1 MLSYI
6 FKVMHITIIGVG
18 YVGLVSGTML
28 SEQGH
33 KVDCIDINTEKI
45 ELLKSGKIPLY
56 EPGLAD
62 YLENNIK
69 SQRIRFF
76 DSYFQINPN
85 TEVVFITV
93 DTPSDSLG
101 NANLKNVYNAVS
113 EVSERVNQDCLI
125 VIKSTV
131 PPGTAE
137 NIYNYLSN
145 KGYNFDL
152 GVNPEFLKQGSAV
165 SDFLYPDRIII
176 GVKTKLARA
185 KLEVIYRS
193 FIDKNIPLIVTD
205 TVTAEMIKYASNAFL
220 ATKVAFINEMAGLC
234 ELLGAD
240 IDLLANSMGMDHR
253 IGKEF
258 LKAGPGF
265 GGSCFP
271 KDLSALI
278 RLAEDHNV
286 KLQILNSVKE
296 SNYNHITN
304 IAKKVEYVLN
314 GVQNK
319 KIAIWGLTFKSGTD
333 DVRNSPAIDI
343 AKLLVN
349 NKAKITAYD
358 PMGMDNARQVLKD
371 IEYADNAI
379 GAARDAEALL
389 LLTEWKEFKNQ
400 DFASLKSIMAAPNV
414 FDFRN
419 LLDSELLLRYGYHV
433 YSLGKKSI
441 YKV

>member
-1 MLSYI
+1 
-6 FKVMHITIIGVG
+6 MHITIIGVG

-278 RLAEDHNV
+278 GLAEDHNV

-358 PMGMDNARQVLKD
+358 PVGMDNARQILKD
-371 IEYADNAI
+371 IEYADSAI

>member
-1 MLSYI
+1 
-6 FKVMHITIIGVG
+6 MHITIIGVG

-45 ELLKSGKIPLY
+45 ELLKSGKVPLY
-56 EPGLAD
+56 EAGLAD

-76 DSYFQINPN
+76 DSYSQINPN
-85 TEVVFITV
+85 TEVVFVTV

-113 EVSERVNQDCLI
+113 EVSDRVNQDCLI

-152 GVNPEFLKQGSAV
+152 GVNPEFLKQGYAV

-304 IAKKVEYVLN
+304 IAKKVEYLLN

-343 AKLLVN
+343 AQLLVN

-371 IEYADNAI
+371 IEYVDNAI

>member
-1 MLSYI
+1 
-6 FKVMHITIIGVG
+6 MHITIIGVG

-45 ELLKSGKIPLY
+45 ELLKSGNIPLY

-185 KLEVIYRS
+185 KLEVIYKS
-193 FIDKNIPLIVTD
+193 FIDKNIPLMVTD

-304 IAKKVEYVLN
+304 IAKKVEYLLN

-343 AKLLVN
+343 AQLLVN

>member
-1 MLSYI
+1 
-6 FKVMHITIIGVG
+6 MHITIIGVG

-93 DTPSDSLG
+93 DTPSDSLE

-113 EVSERVNQDCLI
+113 EVYERVNQDCLI

-185 KLEVIYRS
+185 KLEVIYKS

-304 IAKKVEYVLN
+304 IAKKVEYLLN

-333 DVRNSPAIDI
+333 DVRNSPAIAI
-343 AKLLVN
+343 AQLLVN

-379 GAARDAEALL
+379 GAARYAEALL

>member
-1 MLSYI
+1 
-6 FKVMHITIIGVG
+6 MHITIIGVG

-33 KVDCIDINTEKI
+33 KVDCIDINTKKI

-101 NANLKNVYNAVS
+101 NANLQNVYNAVS

-343 AKLLVN
+343 AQLLVN

>member
-1 MLSYI
+1 MY
-6 FKVMHITIIGVG
+6 ITIIGIG

-33 KVDCIDINTEKI
+33 NVDCIDINAKKI
-45 ELLKSGKIPLY
+45 ELLKSGKIPIY
-56 EPGLAD
+56 EPGLAN

-69 SQRIRFF
+69 LQRIRFF
-76 DSYFQINPN
+76 NSYSQINSN
-85 TEVVFITV
+85 TEVVFVTV

-101 NANLKNVYNAVS
+101 NANLKNVYRSVNEIS
-113 EVSERVNQDCLI
+113 KRVNQDCLI

-131 PPGTAE
+131 PPGTTE
-137 NIYNYLSN
+137 SIHNYLLSE
-145 KGYNFDL
+145 GYNLDL

-176 GVKTKLARA
+176 GVKAERARA
-185 KLEVIYRS
+185 KLEAIYRS

-205 TVTAEMIKYASNAFL
+205 TTTAEMIKYASNAFL
-220 ATKVAFINEMAGLC
+220 ATKIAFINEIAGLC
-234 ELLGAD
+234 ETLGAD
-240 IDLLANSMGMDHR
+240 IDLLANGMGMDHR
-253 IGKEF
+253 IGMEF

-278 RLAEDHNV
+278 RLAEDHNF

-296 SNYNHITN
+296 SNYNHIIN

-314 GVQNK
+314 GVQDK

-333 DVRNSPAIDI
+333 DVRDSPAIDI

-349 NKAKITAYD
+349 SKAKITAYD
-358 PMGMDNARQVLKD
+358 PVGMDNARRALKD

-379 GAARDAEALL
+379 EAARNAEALL
-389 LLTEWKEFKNQ
+389 LLTEWEEFKNQ
-400 DFASLKSIMAAPNV
+400 DFVILKDVMAAPNI

-419 LLDSELLLRYGYHV
+419 LLNNKLLLEFGYNV
-433 YSLGKKSI
+433 YSLGRKSI
-441 YKV
+441 CEI

>member
-1 MLSYI
+1 
-6 FKVMHITIIGVG
+6 MHITIIGVG

-45 ELLKSGKIPLY
+45 ELLKSGNIPLY

-185 KLEVIYRS
+185 KLEVIYKS
-193 FIDKNIPLIVTD
+193 FIDKNIPLMVTD

-304 IAKKVEYVLN
+304 IAKKVEYLLN

-333 DVRNSPAIDI
+333 DVRNSPSIDI
-343 AKLLVN
+343 AQLLVN

-419 LLDSELLLRYGYHV
+419 LLDNELLLRYGYHV

>member
-1 MLSYI
+1 
-6 FKVMHITIIGVG
+6 MHITIIGVG

-33 KVDCIDINTEKI
+33 KVDCIDINTKKI

-152 GVNPEFLKQGSAV
+152 GVNPEFLKQDSAV

-185 KLEVIYRS
+185 KLEVIYKS

-343 AKLLVN
+343 AQLLVN

>member
-1 MLSYI
+1 MY
-6 FKVMHITIIGVG
+6 ITIIGIG
-18 YVGLVSGTML
+18 YVGLVSCAML

-33 KVDCIDINTEKI
+33 NVDCIDINTKKI
-45 ELLKSGKIPLY
+45 ELLKLGKIPIY

-69 SQRIRFF
+69 LQRIRFF
-76 DSYFQINPN
+76 DSYSQINPN
-85 TEVVFITV
+85 TEVVFVTV

-101 NANLKNVYNAVS
+101 NANLQNVYNAVS

-165 SDFLYPDRIII
+165 SDFLNPDRIII

-343 AKLLVN
+343 AQLLVN

>member
-1 MLSYI
+1 MY
-6 FKVMHITIIGVG
+6 ITIIGIG
-18 YVGLVSGTML
+18 YVGLVSCAML

-33 KVDCIDINTEKI
+33 NVDCIDINTKKI
-45 ELLKSGKIPLY
+45 ELLKLGKIPIY

-69 SQRIRFF
+69 LQRIRFF
-76 DSYFQINPN
+76 DSYSQINPN
-85 TEVVFITV
+85 TEVVFVTV

-101 NANLKNVYNAVS
+101 NANLQNVYNAVS

-176 GVKTKLARA
+176 GGKTKLARA

-343 AKLLVN
+343 AQLLVN

>member
-1 MLSYI
+1 
-6 FKVMHITIIGVG
+6 MHITIIGVG

-101 NANLKNVYNAVS
+101 NANLQNVYNAVS

-286 KLQILNSVKE
+286 KLHILNSVKE

-343 AKLLVN
+343 AQLLVN

>member
-1 MLSYI
+1 MY
-6 FKVMHITIIGVG
+6 ITIIGIG
-18 YVGLVSGTML
+18 YVGLVSCAML

-33 KVDCIDINTEKI
+33 KVDCIDINTKKI

-69 SQRIRFF
+69 LQRIRFF
-76 DSYFQINPN
+76 DSYSQINPN
-85 TEVVFITV
+85 TEVVFVTV

-101 NANLKNVYNAVS
+101 NANLQNVYNAVS

-343 AKLLVN
+343 AQLLVN

>member
-1 MLSYI
+1 
-6 FKVMHITIIGVG
+6 MHITIIGVG

-45 ELLKSGKIPLY
+45 ELLKSGNIPLY

-343 AKLLVN
+343 AQLLVN

-389 LLTEWKEFKNQ
+389 LLT
-400 DFASLKSIMAAPNV
+400 
-414 FDFRN
+414 
-419 LLDSELLLRYGYHV
+419 
-433 YSLGKKSI
+433 
-441 YKV
+441 

>member
-1 MLSYI
+1 
-6 FKVMHITIIGVG
+6 MHITIIGVG

-101 NANLKNVYNAVS
+101 NANLQNVYNAVS

-271 KDLSALI
+271 KDLSALL
-278 RLAEDHNV
+278 RLAEDYNV

-304 IAKKVEYVLN
+304 VAKKVEYVLN

>member
-1 MLSYI
+1 
-6 FKVMHITIIGVG
+6 MHITIIGVG

-101 NANLKNVYNAVS
+101 NANLQNVYNAVS

-152 GVNPEFLKQGSAV
+152 GVNPEFLKQGSAL

-343 AKLLVN
+343 AQLLVN

-414 FDFRN
+414 FDFCN

>member
-1 MLSYI
+1 
-6 FKVMHITIIGVG
+6 MHITIIGVG

-45 ELLKSGKIPLY
+45 ELLKSGKVPLY
-56 EPGLAD
+56 EPGLVD

-131 PPGTAE
+131 SPGTAE
-137 NIYNYLSN
+137 NIHNYLSN
-145 KGYNFDL
+145 KGCNFDL

-304 IAKKVEYVLN
+304 IAKKVEYLLN

-389 LLTEWKEFKNQ
+389 LLTEWREFKNQ
-400 DFASLKSIMAAPNV
+400 DFPSLKSIMAAPNV

>member
-1 MLSYI
+1 MY
-6 FKVMHITIIGVG
+6 ITIIGIG
-18 YVGLVSGTML
+18 YVGLVSCAML

-33 KVDCIDINTEKI
+33 NVDCIDINTKKI
-45 ELLKSGKIPLY
+45 ELLKLGKIPIY

-69 SQRIRFF
+69 LQRIRFF
-76 DSYFQINPN
+76 DSYSQINPN
-85 TEVVFITV
+85 TEVVFVTV

-101 NANLKNVYNAVS
+101 NANLQNVYNAVS
-113 EVSERVNQDCLI
+113 EVSKRVNQDCLI

-343 AKLLVN
+343 AQLLVN

>member
-1 MLSYI
+1 MY
-6 FKVMHITIIGVG
+6 ITIIGIG
-18 YVGLVSGTML
+18 YVGLVSCAML

-33 KVDCIDINTEKI
+33 NVDCIDINTKKI
-45 ELLKSGKIPLY
+45 ELLKLGKIPIY

-69 SQRIRFF
+69 LQRIRFF
-76 DSYFQINPN
+76 DSYSQINPN
-85 TEVVFITV
+85 TEVVFVTV

-101 NANLKNVYNAVS
+101 NANLQNVYNAVS

-165 SDFLYPDRIII
+165 SDFLYSDRIII

-343 AKLLVN
+343 AQLLVN

>member
-1 MLSYI
+1 MY
-6 FKVMHITIIGVG
+6 ITIIGIG
-18 YVGLVSGTML
+18 YVGLVSCAML

-33 KVDCIDINTEKI
+33 NVDCIDINTKKI
-45 ELLKSGKIPLY
+45 ELLKLGKIPIY

-69 SQRIRFF
+69 LQRIRFF
-76 DSYFQINPN
+76 DSYSQINPN
-85 TEVVFITV
+85 TEVVFVTV

-101 NANLKNVYNAVS
+101 NANLQNVYNAVS

-333 DVRNSPAIDI
+333 DVRNSPATDI
-343 AKLLVN
+343 AQLLVN

>member
-1 MLSYI
+1 
-6 FKVMHITIIGVG
+6 MHITIIGVG

-33 KVDCIDINTEKI
+33 KVDCIDINTKKI

-76 DSYFQINPN
+76 DSYFQTNPN

-165 SDFLYPDRIII
+165 LDFLYPDRIII

-185 KLEVIYRS
+185 KLEVIYKS

-343 AKLLVN
+343 AQLLAN

>member
-1 MLSYI
+1 
-6 FKVMHITIIGVG
+6 MHITIIGVG

-113 EVSERVNQDCLI
+113 EVSDRVNQDCLI

-185 KLEVIYRS
+185 KLEVIYKS

-271 KDLSALI
+271 KDLSALL

-343 AKLLVN
+343 AQLLVN
-349 NKAKITAYD
+349 NKAKVTAYD

>member
-1 MLSYI
+1 
-6 FKVMHITIIGVG
+6 MHITIIGVG

-33 KVDCIDINTEKI
+33 KVDCIDINTKKI

-152 GVNPEFLKQGSAV
+152 GVNPEFLKQDSAV

-185 KLEVIYRS
+185 KLEVIYKS

-343 AKLLVN
+343 AQLLVN

-358 PMGMDNARQVLKD
+358 PIGMDNARQVLKD

>member
-1 MLSYI
+1 
-6 FKVMHITIIGVG
+6 
-18 YVGLVSGTML
+18 ML

-101 NANLKNVYNAVS
+101 NANLQNVYNAVS

-343 AKLLVN
+343 AQLLVN

-389 LLTEWKEFKNQ
+389 LLTEWKELKNQ

>member
-1 MLSYI
+1 
-6 FKVMHITIIGVG
+6 MHITIIGVG
-18 YVGLVSGTML
+18 YVGLVSGTVL

-145 KGYNFDL
+145 KGYSFDL

-185 KLEVIYRS
+185 KLEVIYKS

-358 PMGMDNARQVLKD
+358 PVGMDNARQILKD
-371 IEYADNAI
+371 IEYADSAI

>member
-1 MLSYI
+1 MKL
-6 FKVMHITIIGVG
+6 
-18 YVGLVSGTML
+18 
-28 SEQGH
+28 
-33 KVDCIDINTEKI
+33 
-45 ELLKSGKIPLY
+45 GKIPIY

-101 NANLKNVYNAVS
+101 NANLQNVYNAVS

-343 AKLLVN
+343 AQLLVN

>member
-1 MLSYI
+1 M
-6 FKVMHITIIGVG
+6 
-18 YVGLVSGTML
+18 
-28 SEQGH
+28 
-33 KVDCIDINTEKI
+33 
-45 ELLKSGKIPLY
+45 ELLKLGKIPIY

-69 SQRIRFF
+69 LQRIRFF
-76 DSYFQINPN
+76 DSYSQINPN
-85 TEVVFITV
+85 TEVVFVTV

-101 NANLKNVYNAVS
+101 NANLQNVYNAVS

-333 DVRNSPAIDI
+333 DVRNSPATDI
-343 AKLLVN
+343 AQLLVN

>member
-1 MLSYI
+1 
-6 FKVMHITIIGVG
+6 MHITIIGVG

-113 EVSERVNQDCLI
+113 EVYERVNQDCLI

-185 KLEVIYRS
+185 KLEVIYKS

-205 TVTAEMIKYASNAFL
+205 ICSAEMIKYASNAFL
-220 ATKVAFINEMAGLC
+220 ATKISFINEIAGLC

-343 AKLLVN
+343 AQLLVN

>member
-1 MLSYI
+1 
-6 FKVMHITIIGVG
+6 
-18 YVGLVSGTML
+18 
-28 SEQGH
+28 
-33 KVDCIDINTEKI
+33 
-45 ELLKSGKIPLY
+45 
-56 EPGLAD
+56 

-69 SQRIRFF
+69 LQRIRFF
-76 DSYFQINPN
+76 DSYSQINPN
-85 TEVVFITV
+85 TEVVFVTV

-101 NANLKNVYNAVS
+101 NANLQNVYNAVS

-343 AKLLVN
+343 AQLLVN

>member
-1 MLSYI
+1 
-6 FKVMHITIIGVG
+6 MHITIIGVG

-45 ELLKSGKIPLY
+45 ELLKSGNIPLY

-185 KLEVIYRS
+185 KLEVIYKS
-193 FIDKNIPLIVTD
+193 FIDKNIPLMVTD

-240 IDLLANSMGMDHR
+240 IDLLANTMGMDHR

-304 IAKKVEYVLN
+304 IAKKVEYLLN

-343 AKLLVN
+343 AQLLVN

-400 DFASLKSIMAAPNV
+400 DFASLKSIMTAPNV

>member
-1 MLSYI
+1 MY
-6 FKVMHITIIGVG
+6 ITIIGIG
-18 YVGLVSGTML
+18 YVGLVSCAML

-33 KVDCIDINTEKI
+33 NVDCIDINTKKI
-45 ELLKSGKIPLY
+45 ELLKLGKIPIY

-69 SQRIRFF
+69 LQRIRFF
-76 DSYFQINPN
+76 DSYSQINPN
-85 TEVVFITV
+85 TEVVFVTV

-101 NANLKNVYNAVS
+101 NANLQNVYNAVR

-343 AKLLVN
+343 AQLLVN

-400 DFASLKSIMAAPNV
+400 DFASLKTIMAAPNV

>member
-1 MLSYI
+1 
-6 FKVMHITIIGVG
+6 MHITIIGVG

-45 ELLKSGKIPLY
+45 ELLKSGNIPLY

-152 GVNPEFLKQGSAV
+152 GVNPELLKQGSAV

-185 KLEVIYRS
+185 KLEVIYKS
-193 FIDKNIPLIVTD
+193 FIDKNIPLMVTD

-234 ELLGAD
+234 ELLGVD

-304 IAKKVEYVLN
+304 IAKKVEYLLN

-343 AKLLVN
+343 AQLLVN

-400 DFASLKSIMAAPNV
+400 DFASLKSIMTAPNV

>member
-1 MLSYI
+1 
-6 FKVMHITIIGVG
+6 MHITIIGVG

-33 KVDCIDINTEKI
+33 KVDCIDINTKKI

-152 GVNPEFLKQGSAV
+152 GVNPEFLKQDSAV

-185 KLEVIYRS
+185 KLEVIYKS

-240 IDLLANSMGMDHR
+240 IGLLANSMGMDHR
-253 IGKEF
+253 IGKES

-343 AKLLVN
+343 AQLLVN

>member
-1 MLSYI
+1 MY
-6 FKVMHITIIGVG
+6 ITIIGIG
-18 YVGLVSGTML
+18 YVGLVSCAML

-33 KVDCIDINTEKI
+33 NVDCIDINTKKI
-45 ELLKSGKIPLY
+45 ELLKLGKIPIY

-69 SQRIRFF
+69 LQRIRFF
-76 DSYFQINPN
+76 DSYSQINPN
-85 TEVVFITV
+85 TEVVFVTV

-101 NANLKNVYNAVS
+101 NANLQNVYNAVS

-343 AKLLVN
+343 AQLLVN

>member
-1 MLSYI
+1 
-6 FKVMHITIIGVG
+6 MHITIIGVG

-101 NANLKNVYNAVS
+101 NANLQNVYNAVS

-343 AKLLVN
+343 AQLLVN

-358 PMGMDNARQVLKD
+358 PMGVDNARQVLKD